1 MSPMDSQARP
11 PEPSEPTWQ
20 AEEVVQI
27 VDHKPH
33 LVVQIAVTGAA
44 FPHRALVPV
53 MRLVQ
58 GERIIAHS
66 WFTEISNDN
75 RALLGYF
82 PTDLPEDG
90 TIEFGYPDQ
99 LDRVPLRFDARA
111 IKRLD
116 RQGLAKE
123 VVDVSSEYV
132 RRKRGY

>member
-1 MSPMDSQARP
+1 MSPMDSQAHP
-11 PEPSEPTWQ
+11 AELTWQ
-20 AEEVVQI
+20 AQEVVQV

-33 LVVQIAVTGAA
+33 LVVQIAVTGAS

-53 MRLVQ
+53 MRILE
-58 GERIIAHS
+58 GEKIIAHS

-82 PTDLPEDG
+82 ATDLPDDG

-99 LDRVPLRFDARA
+99 LGRVPVRFDAKA

-116 RQGLAKE
+116 RKGLDKE
-123 VVDVSSEYV
+123 VVDVSIEYL